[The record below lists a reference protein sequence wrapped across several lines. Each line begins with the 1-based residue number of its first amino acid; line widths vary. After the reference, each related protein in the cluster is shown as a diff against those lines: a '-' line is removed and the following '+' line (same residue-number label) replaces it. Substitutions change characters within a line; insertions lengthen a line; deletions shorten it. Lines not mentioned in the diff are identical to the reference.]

1 MKTRYRRAIL
11 VLSLL
16 TMTGCSST
24 SFLYNRL
31 DFIIPWYVDNYVDL
45 NREQKR
51 TLDQLLDPFLAWH
64 RSEELPAYL
73 PLLDEMESML
83 DSDVS
88 AVQLEALVVDAETA
102 WQRVEARALEWMIA
116 LGEELSDE
124 QMQEFM
130 QELRDKQ
137 EEYEEK
143 YLTRSDEE
151 YHEDAYDNLK
161 DSAQD
166 YLGRLDWGQ
175 RTTFEEAAGKLQR
188 SDAIWLRERAA
199 WLDRLEDILQR
210 EPGWQQSLRDT
221 LGDREQTTSVE
232 YRELYEHNATV
243 LYAAVAK
250 VLNTRDP
257 KQDKRLRSKIRD
269 LREDLEG
276 LIAKQ

>member
-221 LGDREQTTSVE
+221 LGEREQTTSVE
-232 YRELYEHNATV
+232 YREVYEHNATV